1 MARFYYADG
10 RVLER
15 DASIPDESVIY
26 CTREPIVALSMELNN
41 PSSEIRL
48 VERTFYRRRYAMNRG
63 FYGPVPADD
72 WHENGCPCRGCVARY
87 QVPDE
92 PERCLGYMN
101 GCVCDDCY
109 IRNRYG

>member
-1 MARFYYADG
+1 MTRFYYADG
-10 RVLER
+10 RVIER
-15 DASIPDESVIY
+15 DVSIPEWAQCFTERDPVSDD
-26 CTREPIVALSMELNN
+26 P
-41 PSSEIRL
+41 
-48 VERTFYRRRYAMNRG
+48 ERTFSRRRYAMNRG

-101 GCVCDDCY
+101 GCACDDCY